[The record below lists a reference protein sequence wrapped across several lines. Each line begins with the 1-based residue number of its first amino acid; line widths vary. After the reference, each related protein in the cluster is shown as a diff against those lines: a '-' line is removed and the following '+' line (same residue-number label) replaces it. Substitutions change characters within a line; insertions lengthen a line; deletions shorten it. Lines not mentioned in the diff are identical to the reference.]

1 MTIMTDEKLE
11 RDVISELEWEPS
23 LNAIDIGVSV
33 EDGVVTLRGNVR
45 SFAERFRAERVT
57 GRVFGVTAVVN
68 DLNVRLTTEYRRT
81 DSEIAEAAVTAL
93 KWNTLV
99 PPGRVMPLVA
109 NGWITLTGTVN
120 WQYKKDAAAR
130 AVRYLPGVKGVINN
144 IIVRTQVDATDVR
157 DKIEAA
163 LGRSAERD
171 TRRIEITVEDGKVT
185 LSGNVH
191 STVERE
197 EAERAAW
204 AAPGVQE
211 VDDQL
216 AVSP

>member
-1 MTIMTDEKLE
+1 MTDEKLE

-68 DLNVRLTTEYRRT
+68 ELNVRLTAEYRRT

-99 PPGRVMPLVA
+99 PAGRVMPLVA
-109 NGWITLTGTVN
+109 NGWITLTGKVD

-191 STVERE
+191 SSVERE
-197 EAERAAW
+197 QAERAAW

>member
-1 MTIMTDEKLE
+1 MTDEKLE

-33 EDGVVTLRGNVR
+33 EDGVVTLRGNVP

-171 TRRIEITVEDGKVT
+171 ARRIEITVEDGKVT

-191 STVERE
+191 SSAERE
-197 EAERAAW
+197 QAERAAW
-204 AAPGVQE
+204 AAPGVRE

-216 AVSP
+216 AVAP

>member
-1 MTIMTDEKLE
+1 MTDEKLE